1 MIKLNEL
8 SYLIIRV
15 LAIVFF
21 LFGLNHL
28 MNLLEFSIPSYM
40 SIVDYLSFF
49 EAFLMVGIPA
59 CILIIVSIVMW
70 LLAGRISSLLLPK
83 VAPAEQELNIV
94 HVKYLEGYILAV
106 VGLLLAVFSFTAM
119 LRLVLTYFVIPTE
132 QGFAFTNQVQLYSI
146 VEQGLRF
153 IIGIVLLVKA
163 EGFARLLRKIRS
175 VGLKEQ
181 S

>member
-106 VGLLLAVFSFTAM
+106 VGLLLAVFSFTSM

-153 IIGIVLLVKA
+153 IIGIVLFVKA